1 MDAFLV
7 GRRILQNAEE
17 AGELTV
23 EADAALQGQIEIA
36 AMTWEKCIAA
46 TVVHYINDVSDDMA
60 DFIPPY
66 YADLSNFINLS
77 KHWGE
82 MKGFA
87 LGLQFS
93 PVSPFR
99 TGETGKD
106 VADLKRVLSLMGDA
120 PVLADGSQGG
130 QPATTASP
138 SDAIQN
144 YLTALQEA
152 RGILAEA
159 YGFEP
164 EVVEIW

>member
-1 MDAFLV
+1 
-7 GRRILQNAEE
+7 
-17 AGELTV
+17 
-23 EADAALQGQIEIA
+23 
-36 AMTWEKCIAA
+36 
-46 TVVHYINDVSDDMA
+46 
-60 DFIPPY
+60 
-66 YADLSNFINLS
+66 
-77 KHWGE
+77 
-82 MKGFA
+82 
-87 LGLQFS
+87 LQFS

>member
-1 MDAFLV
+1 
-7 GRRILQNAEE
+7 
-17 AGELTV
+17 
-23 EADAALQGQIEIA
+23 
-36 AMTWEKCIAA
+36 
-46 TVVHYINDVSDDMA
+46 
-60 DFIPPY
+60 
-66 YADLSNFINLS
+66 
-77 KHWGE
+77 
-82 MKGFA
+82 
-87 LGLQFS
+87 
-93 PVSPFR
+93 
-99 TGETGKD
+99 
-106 VADLKRVLSLMGDA
+106 MGDA